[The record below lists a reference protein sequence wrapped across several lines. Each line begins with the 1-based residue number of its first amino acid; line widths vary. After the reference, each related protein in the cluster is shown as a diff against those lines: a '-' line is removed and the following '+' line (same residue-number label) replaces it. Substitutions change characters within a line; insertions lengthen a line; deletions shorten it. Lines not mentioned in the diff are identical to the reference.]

1 MFGKTS
7 FAPVLTA
14 FVVGFIGLTD
24 PVEETGDTVEDTAQ
38 LSADRHPPLL
48 DAATAAESAD
58 NVL

>member
-14 FVVGFIGLTD
+14 CVVVTD
-24 PVEETGDTVEDTAQ
+24 PVEETGDAAEDTAQ
-38 LSADRHPPLL
+38 LSTDRHPPLL